1 MIPEKIYVDSS
12 AFYALLDRADTYH
25 QPARTAWPA
34 LLQDDV
40 AMVTTNYVVSE
51 TMTVLQFRIG
61 FEAADLWRRDIL
73 GVLDMYWVDKV
84 LHRQACDLWMN
95 LGRRRYSLVD
105 CVSFVAMRQNR
116 IEKAFAFKTNYLA
129 QGIELFPA
137 VSVGAE
143 AEEGTG
149 VTTTGI
155 FLPRG
160 PVVP

>member
-1 MIPEKIYVDSS
+1 
-12 AFYALLDRADTYH
+12 
-25 QPARTAWPA
+25 
-34 LLQDDV
+34 
-40 AMVTTNYVVSE
+40 
-51 TMTVLQFRIG
+51 
-61 FEAADLWRRDIL
+61 
-73 GVLDMYWVDKV
+73 MYWVDKV

-116 IEKAFAFKTNYLA
+116 IEKAFAFKTTYLA

-137 VSVGAE
+137 VSVGTE